1 MSKRTE
7 LQMNEEIN
15 FKNVENSDWADIEA
29 IFQHG
34 IISGNATFEY
44 ETGSW
49 ENWDQ
54 IHCKEARVLAYRK
67 NQTLGWAALKPVSQR
82 NAYRGVVESRIYIAE
97 DYKTQGIGSKL
108 LSELILQSE
117 AAGYWTLEAF
127 IFPENE
133 ASIALHKKHNYELIG
148 TRNKIGVTHDGVFRD
163 VMLFERRSGVVGKS

>member
-1 MSKRTE
+1 MQFFNRT
-7 LQMNEEIN
+7 LLAPYAKAI
-15 FKNVENSDWADIEA
+15 AAYEA
-29 IFQHG
+29 G
-34 IISGNATFEY
+34 
-44 ETGSW
+44 
-49 ENWDQ
+49 
-54 IHCKEARVLAYRK
+54 K
-67 NQTLGWAALKPVSQR
+67 VS
-82 NAYRGVVESRIYIAE
+82 IAE

-108 LSELILQSE
+108 LNELILQSE